1 MATQSSIP
9 AVVTN
14 RVINVA
20 GGNLFALAAQ
30 YLGDATKWYQI
41 AKANG
46 LSDPMIVGTATLTI
60 PQSSIASNGGVLGA

>member
-1 MATQSSIP
+1 MASQSSIP

-14 RVINVA
+14 RVITVA
-20 GGNLFALAAQ
+20 GGNLYALAAQ

-46 LSDPMIVGTATLTI
+46 LSDPMIVGVVTLTI
-60 PQSSIASNGGVLGA
+60 PQSSIASNGGILGA